1 AEGLVWGTCL
11 LCTDPSLPR
20 PNISLSPTGVTAPG
34 ADVTIRC
41 QGQHQDVRFFLH
53 KAGDLNPQQH
63 MDPAGAGAE
72 FRIPTVGLQHGG
84 SYSCSYWPRSEPFVS
99 SLPSDPVQLVVAD
112 SPYSKPS
119 ISLSP
124 GGEISPGTDVTISCQ
139 GPRQGVRFKLYRA
152 GVARWHMEPA
162 GSTAEFRI
170 PNARREDGG
179 SYTCSYESLREP
191 PISSPH
197 SDPLQLVVEGEGVSA
212 IPGREPWSPGAQPS
226 PALTARPHSCPKSRE
241 GTQVSWLPPPPALT
255 ARPHSCSKSRE
266 RTRSPGAQP
275 PTLL

>member
-1 AEGLVWGTCL
+1 
-11 LCTDPSLPR
+11 SHPR
-20 PNISLSPTGVTAPG
+20 LAAHACVTALLVGQAQPG
-34 ADVTIRC
+34 PAVGTSPERLWEYPVSKGALTIQC
-41 QGQHQDVRFFLH
+41 WHQRLGMRFLFY
-53 KAGDLNPQQH
+53 KAGDGNYLTYT
-63 MDPAGAGAE
+63 DPAGSKAE
-72 FRIPTVGLQHGG
+72 FPIISARRDHGG
-84 SYSCSYWPRSEPFVS
+84 SYTCRYHDKSGIYSE
-99 SLPSDPVQLVVAD
+99 PSDPVQIIVAD

-197 SDPLQLVVEGEGVSA
+197 SDPLQLVVEESYFISKTYETCNVKC
-212 IPGREPWSPGAQPS
+212 
-226 PALTARPHSCPKSRE
+226 TAR
-241 GTQVSWLPPPPALT
+241 
-255 ARPHSCSKSRE
+255 
-266 RTRSPGAQP
+266 
-275 PTLL
+275 